1 MGIPEEAWAI
11 PKPHSICEAVMEDG
25 ALVPLRRHGN
35 PDGPRLVL
43 CHGNGLASDL
53 YYPFWSLLTDNF
65 DLIVFDIRNHGWNPL
80 SDIKYHKVPVFIR
93 DQDRVLSEIDR
104 HYGQKPKVGV
114 FHSISALIS
123 LLSPSQ
129 GENFSALILFDPPIC
144 RPGRSYA
151 DFENAAQ
158 EMAEMT
164 RIRTRNF
171 ANREQFAD
179 LLEYSPN
186 FQNVLPGVHKL
197 MSETTLRKSNSEHG
211 GYEPCCPPEYEAQVV
226 EYAGNYAVLVD
237 VSEIRCPI
245 KVIGA
250 DPTLPYSYL
259 PTLDLT
265 NVITANYDFLP
276 DSTHMLQLEQPQKC
290 VEAMIEFLTSHQL
303 LDP

>member
-1 MGIPEEAWAI
+1 
-11 PKPHSICEAVMEDG
+11 MEDG
-25 ALVPLRRHGN
+25 TLVPLRRHGN

-53 YYPFWSLLTDNF
+53 YYPFWSLLVDKF
-65 DLIVFDIRNHGWNPL
+65 DLIIFDIRNHGWNAC
-80 SDIKYHKVPVFIR
+80 SDLKYHKVPVFIR
-93 DQDRVLSEIDR
+93 DQDRVLSAIDR

-123 LLSPSQ
+123 LLSPSK
-129 GENFSALILFDPPIC
+129 GEHFSALILFDPPIC

-158 EMAEMT
+158 EMAAMT
-164 RIRTRNF
+164 KIR
-171 ANREQFAD
+171 ANHFESREQFAD
-179 LLEYSPN
+179 LLQYSPN
-186 FQNVLPGVHKL
+186 FQNVLPGVHTL
-197 MSETTLRKSNSEHG
+197 MSETTLRKSNREQN

-290 VEAMIEFLTSHQL
+290 VEAMVEFLGTYQL
-303 LDP
+303 LGT